1 MTNTAKALYGF
12 FSSFGLPAYVIGS
25 VPDETPDGQ
34 PVEPPYITYQLREPN
49 WRTPGQ
55 LYAELWYRSTSIV
68 PINAKTDEIRAAIGE
83 GLSLP
88 TDGGAVYLYDFN
100 AEPMYMEGDDTL
112 KRMYMTMT
120 IEATTT

>member
-1 MTNTAKALYGF
+1 MTNTAKALYAF
-12 FSSFGLPAYVIGS
+12 FSGFGLPAYVIGA

-34 PVEPPYITYQLREPN
+34 PVKPPYITYQLREPN
-49 WRTPGQ
+49 WRTPSQ
-55 LYAELWYRSTSIV
+55 LYAELWYRSTSLA

-88 TDGGAVYLYDFN
+88 TKDGAIYLYNFD

-120 IEATTT
+120 IETPTI